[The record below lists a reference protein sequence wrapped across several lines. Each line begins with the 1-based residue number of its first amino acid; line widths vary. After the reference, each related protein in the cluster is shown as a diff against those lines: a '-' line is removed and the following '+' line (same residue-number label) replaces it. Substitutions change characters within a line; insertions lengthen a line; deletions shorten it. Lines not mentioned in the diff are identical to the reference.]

1 MNCACRSSC
10 GSSQGC
16 GHFSCFN
23 CLVSCT
29 YIYLY
34 IYIHEVKVLTHHD
47 ITKIKNI
54 ILSVLHG
61 VLVDIEFDVDVAV
74 VVGVVVEAIIKILH
88 LHRTI

>member
-1 MNCACRSSC
+1 MRSR
-10 GSSQGC
+10 
-16 GHFSCFN
+16 
-23 CLVSCT
+23 
-29 YIYLY
+29 
-34 IYIHEVKVLTHHD
+34 VLTHHD

-54 ILSVLHG
+54 ILPVLHG